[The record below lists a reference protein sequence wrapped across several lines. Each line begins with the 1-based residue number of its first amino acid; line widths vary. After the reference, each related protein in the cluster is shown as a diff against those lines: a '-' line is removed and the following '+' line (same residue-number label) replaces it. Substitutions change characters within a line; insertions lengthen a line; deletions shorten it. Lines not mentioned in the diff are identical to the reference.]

1 MGHDPLFLAFSSD
14 LSTPSSSPHECVL
27 AALGG
32 YGLSVEQPQTEQRL
46 GSPAQES
53 GWSLSSGLYQ
63 LYDLG

>member
-1 MGHDPLFLAFSSD
+1 MGHDPLILAFSSG
-14 LSTPSSSPHECVL
+14 LSTPSSSPRECVL

-46 GSPAQES
+46 GSPAKES

-63 LYDLG
+63 LCDLG